1 MAEKLI
7 TIKGIVIPVDWDEKG
22 RAVGV
27 AIFTQDED
35 EYIIQ
40 KDLKGK
46 ELIDLIH
53 RELEVSGFVKKV
65 DKKKIIV
72 VRTYAETYVEH
83 L

>member
-7 TIKGIVIPVDWDEKG
+7 TIRGIVIPVGWDEKG
-22 RAVGV
+22 EVIDA
-27 AIFTQDED
+27 AIFTNDED

-46 ELIDLIH
+46 ELLDLIH
-53 RELEVSGFVKKV
+53 KELEVSGFVKKV

-72 VRTYAETYVEH
+72 VKTYAETYVEY

>member
-22 RAVGV
+22 RAVSV

-46 ELIDLIH
+46 ELLDLIH
-53 RELEVSGFVKKV
+53 KELEVSGFVKKV

-72 VRTYAETYVEH
+72 VKTYAETYVEY